1 MRGSLLTA
9 CEDRV
14 KRSLH
19 DLVRFPGAGSGI
31 ICAMAATSASVR
43 PAAAPLTLG
52 QMLETPAPAREI
64 EAYLDGLASEA
75 RLAEV
80 LGITGR
86 GVKRLYEAVEGGT
99 PPTLEDL
106 VPAGTEG
113 VLIYEGRNSL
123 AAFSRFQKRF
133 VRKGGLVLG
142 YNHQSM
148 SFVTGPGYFVV
159 HPPSGSGEH
168 GHELD
173 FDYTT
178 APPAEPAAP
187 EGWPA
192 YTPNEQGLSRFVYG
206 HMHDYV
212 RRVAHGVVVGKAYR
226 HGKEQDAYFSL
237 TLPR

>member
-1 MRGSLLTA
+1 LL
-9 CEDRV
+9 E
-14 KRSLH
+14 S
-19 DLVRFPGAGSGI
+19 GA
-31 ICAMAATSASVR
+31 SAR
-43 PAAAPLTLG
+43 DIEGYLDALAPAA
-52 QMLETPAPAREI
+52 R
-64 EAYLDGLASEA
+64 LD
-75 RLAEV
+75 EV

-86 GVKRLYEAVEGGT
+86 GVKRLYEAVADGT
-99 PPTLEDL
+99 PPSLEEL
-106 VPAGTEG
+106 LPPGTDG

-168 GHELD
+168 GKELD
-173 FDYTT
+173 FDYTMP
-178 APPAEPAAP
+178 PPAEPA
-187 EGWPA
+187 GWPA
-192 YTPNEQGLSRFVYG
+192 YTPNERGLSRFVYG

-212 RRVAHGVVVGKAYR
+212 RRVARGVVVGKAYR
-226 HGKEQDAYFSL
+226 HGKDQDAYFSL

>member
-1 MRGSLLTA
+1 
-9 CEDRV
+9 
-14 KRSLH
+14 
-19 DLVRFPGAGSGI
+19 
-31 ICAMAATSASVR
+31 MAATSA
-43 PAAAPLTLG
+43 PAASSASTSLDRL
-52 QMLETPAPAREI
+52 LEARASAGEI
-64 EAYLDGLASEA
+64 EAYLDGLAPAA
-75 RLAEV
+75 RLEEV
-80 LGITGR
+80 LAVTGR
-86 GVKRLYEAVEGGT
+86 GVRRLYEAVEGGA
-99 PPTLEDL
+99 PPSLEEL
-106 VPAGTEG
+106 VPTGTEG

-168 GHELD
+168 GKELD

-178 APPAEPAAP
+178 PPPSEPA
-187 EGWPA
+187 GWPA
-192 YTPNEQGLSRFVYG
+192 YKPNEHGLSRFVYG

-212 RRVAHGVVVGKAYR
+212 RRVARGVVVGKAYR

>member
-1 MRGSLLTA
+1 
-9 CEDRV
+9 
-14 KRSLH
+14 
-19 DLVRFPGAGSGI
+19 
-31 ICAMAATSASVR
+31 MAATTPSAAAGSPTSLARLLDEKASAS
-43 PAAAPLTLG
+43 
-52 QMLETPAPAREI
+52 EI
-64 EAYLDGLASEA
+64 ERYLDGLAPGA
-75 RLAEV
+75 RLEEV

-86 GVKRLYEAVEGGT
+86 GVKRLYEAVAGGT
-99 PPTLEDL
+99 PPSLEEL
-106 VPAGTEG
+106 VPPGTEG

-168 GHELD
+168 GKELD

-178 APPAEPAAP
+178 PPPGEV

-192 YTPNEQGLSRFVYG
+192 YTPNERGLSRFVYG

-212 RRVAHGVVVGKAYR
+212 RRVARGVVVGKAYR

>member
-1 MRGSLLTA
+1 
-9 CEDRV
+9 
-14 KRSLH
+14 
-19 DLVRFPGAGSGI
+19 
-31 ICAMAATSASVR
+31 MAASVA
-43 PAAAPLTLG
+43 PAASTASLAFL
-52 QMLETPAPAREI
+52 LEGRAPAREI
-64 EAYLDGLASEA
+64 ETHLDGLTPAA
-75 RLAEV
+75 RLEEV
-80 LGITGR
+80 LAVTGR
-86 GVKRLYEAVEGGT
+86 GVKRLYEAVAGGT

-106 VPAGTEG
+106 VPPGTEG

-159 HPPSGSGEH
+159 HPPTGSGEH

-178 APPAEPAAP
+178 APPAEPPAP
-187 EGWPA
+187 EGWPV
-192 YTPNEQGLSRFVYG
+192 YTPNERGLSRFVYG

-212 RRVAHGVVVGKAYR
+212 RRVARGVVVGKAYR